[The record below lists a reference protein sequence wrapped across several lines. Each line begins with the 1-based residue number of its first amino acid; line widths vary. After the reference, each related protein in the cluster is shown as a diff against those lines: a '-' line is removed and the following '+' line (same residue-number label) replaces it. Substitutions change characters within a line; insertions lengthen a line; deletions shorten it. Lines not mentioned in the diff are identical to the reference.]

1 MNIAELLDK
10 NNVTISVTPADLKE
24 FAIYIIEQTK
34 AEEAKKNQPKEDRL
48 LSADEAASILG
59 VSNNTLWRWNKN
71 GYLTHIKVGRKTFYH
86 QSAIDQIQK
95 KI

>member
-10 NNVTISVTPADLKE
+10 NNVTISVTPAELME
-24 FAIYIIEQTK
+24 FALFIIEQTK
-34 AEEAKKNQPKEDRL
+34 AEEAKKNQQKEERL
-48 LSADEAASILG
+48 LSADEVASKLG